1 MKYVVTIPE
10 IVLLVA
16 TIVTLALLTSIYPI
30 IPWKPVFASPDTLT
44 LRPNA
49 AGTYQAWGTFGA
61 PPSNWQGTSDQNDA
75 TGVQSPAGDTT
86 AKETE
91 NLQDASQTGTIN
103 SVTAYVRA
111 KAYGADTKQA
121 YYAESTTQ
129 STTTLT
135 TYQDKVTLT
144 FTPDDSSTYMILAT
158 WLLQESSTSYQAK
171 AKLTRTTGTA
181 KDFGEQ
187 IYQPKDTS
195 DYISGACLGIDT
207 FGTSPGSQT
216 YKTQFCSNNAL
227 GTARIKEARIIAIK
241 LVSVDQYAESE
252 SRSTTTLTSYQD
264 KTTLTFTPGSQGD
277 FIIIATAILD
287 GSSTSYDFKC
297 QLLVGA
303 TTYSITNIEPAYAAN
318 RYSWGVFVRV
328 NLLASSQTIKIQY
341 CSENTGATA
350 GIANARIV
358 VLRADQF
365 LNNYYAESNARS
377 TTTLTS
383 YQDKT
388 TLTQTPQ
395 AQDHLVI
402 GCAGADGSST
412 SYSTYGQLI
421 EGATVY
427 GEMLIETKDG
437 TNRGYPYFMMY
448 KKALSATSTTWKIQY
463 RSENTGATAGIQ
475 DARIIVIQLAEDEKA
490 TPIWKSG
497 ATEVEAG
504 EVTISRTS
512 FTDYSDT
519 RTTDPDGG
527 SWDWSDINS
536 LEVGVRATIL
546 GPSEYIQVSEFWIVV
561 DYTLGFNLN
570 LRVRDWDLS
579 DNIQG
584 AYVYKDSDVQI
595 SDVNG
600 WANWT
605 LVSGTVQIKVRYFG
619 FWVNG
624 TFSVTMDS
632 DKTIDVRCK
641 LYDVTVLVQE
651 GVQNAYLAGANV
663 TVYNSTSVQ
672 GNKITSGVTGNNG
685 QVQLLNLPNNTLTFT
700 QYGGASYSL
709 VIGNTTRL
717 VSSENQTI
725 TLTADQNNINTN
737 NSYSIIAFVGMAIP
751 FKSSFV
757 TKRLKKK
764 MQKRSETNE
773 DSSEEVLF

>member
-1 MKYVVTIPE
+1 MKYVVAIPKS
-10 IVLLVA
+10 VLLVA
-16 TIVTLALLTSIYPI
+16 TILTLALFISIYPII

-49 AGTYQAWGTFGA
+49 AGTYQAWGTFGSGTA
-61 PPSNWQGTSDQNDA
+61 HWDRTSDQNDA

-91 NLQDASQTGTIN
+91 NLQDTSQTGTIN
-103 SVTAYVRA
+103 SVTAHMKAR
-111 KAYGADTKQA
+111 AYGADTTRQA
-121 YYAESTTQ
+121 YYTESTAQ

-158 WLLQESSTSYQAK
+158 WLLQESGTSYQAK
-171 AKLTRTTGTA
+171 AKLTRTTDTA

-207 FGTSPGSQT
+207 FGTSPNSQT
-216 YKTQFCSNNAL
+216 YKIQFCSNNAA

-241 LVSVDQYAESE
+241 LVSVDQYAQSE
-252 SRSTTTLTSYQD
+252 ERITTTTTTYQD
-264 KTTLTFTPGSQGD
+264 KTTLTFTPESQGD
-277 FIIIATAILD
+277 YVIIATAILD
-287 GSSTSYDFKC
+287 GSSTSYDFKF
-297 QLLVGA
+297 QLLVGSTA
-303 TTYSITNIEPAYAAN
+303 YSITNIEPAYAAN
-318 RYSWGVFVRV
+318 RYSLGVFVRV
-328 NLLASSQTIKIQY
+328 NLLASSQAIKIQY
-341 CSENTGATA
+341 CSENTAGTA

-365 LNNYYAESNARS
+365 ENNYYAESNGRS

-395 AQDHLVI
+395 AQDYLVI

-412 SYSTYGQLI
+412 SYSTYAQLI
-421 EGATVY
+421 EEATVY
-427 GEMLIETKDG
+427 GGMLIETKDG

-463 RSENTGATAGIQ
+463 RTENSLNTAGIQ
-475 DARIIVIQLAEDEKA
+475 DARIIVIQLVADEKA
-490 TPIWKSG
+490 TLIWKLG
-497 ATEVEAG
+497 ATEVESG
-504 EVTISRTS
+504 EVTIDRTA
-512 FTDYSDT
+512 FTDYSNS
-519 RTTDPDGG
+519 RTTDPTGG

-536 LEVGVRATIL
+536 LEIGSRATAL
-546 GPSEYIQVSEFWIVV
+546 GSSEYIQVSEFWIVV

-570 LRVRDWDLS
+570 LRVRDWDLT

-595 SDVNG
+595 SDANG

-632 DKTIDVRCK
+632 DKTIDVQCK

-651 GVQNAYLAGANV
+651 SVQNAYLVSANV

-737 NSYSIIAFVGMAIP
+737 NSYSIIAFAGMTIP
-751 FKSSFV
+751 LKGSFA
-757 TKRLKKK
+757 TGRLKKK
-764 MQKRSETNE
+764 RRNK
-773 DSSEEVLF
+773 